1 MEKHTYADALRK
13 GKETARRESFE
24 GIERS
29 STLESDVTHLNSNPP
44 HAVIQSQTEGTHK
57 PSNTIKDILAGEAIE
72 AASEDPTP
80 PLLHTSC
87 ASSPEEFYY
96 LHQVLELYHR
106 SMKIIHAWLV
116 WEGYGSPGNTA
127 RPTSRLQELAER
139 ARRRDAMP
147 SARELWSLEVAID
160 CAKIFQRVE
169 EGGVESKNGQCT
181 SMTSSVAV

>member
-13 GKETARRESFE
+13 GKETTRRESFE
-24 GIERS
+24 EIERS
-29 STLESDVTHLNSNPP
+29 STLESDVKYLNSKPP
-44 HAVIQSQTEGTHK
+44 HAVIQSQTESNHK
-57 PSNTIKDILAGEAIE
+57 PSIATKDLFIGAVE

-80 PLLHTSC
+80 PLLPTSC
-87 ASSPEEFYY
+87 ASSPEELYY
-96 LHQVLELYHR
+96 LHQVLDLYRR

-116 WEGYGSPGNTA
+116 WEGYGSPGNTT

-147 SARELWSLEVAID
+147 GARELWSLEVATD
-160 CAKIFQRVE
+160 CAKIFQMVE
-169 EGGVESKNGQCT
+169 EQGVESKDGQCT